1 MKKPTPME
9 VADEDLR
16 ALCIPLLES
25 AEATPSLLAV
35 VEPQVLAL
43 LTLASEA
50 GHCSRIA
57 IYRIDARLKLVRRV
71 AFGLAALPPAR
82 IRLD

>member
-1 MKKPTPME
+1 MKDPTPME

-16 ALCIPLLES
+16 AICIPLLES
-25 AEATPSLLAV
+25 AEATPALLAV

-57 IYRIDARLKLVRRV
+57 IYRIDARLKLARR
-71 AFGLAALPPAR
+71 AAWALAGLPPPR
-82 IRLD
+82 PRFG